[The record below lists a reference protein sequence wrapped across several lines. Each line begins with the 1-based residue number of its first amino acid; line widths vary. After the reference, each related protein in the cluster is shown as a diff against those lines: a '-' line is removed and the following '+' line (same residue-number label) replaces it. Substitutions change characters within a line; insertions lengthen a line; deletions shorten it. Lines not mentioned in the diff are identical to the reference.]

1 MLGIRRGC
9 RRRRHRQG
17 EIPGNGSLWLELRV
31 AARFNPTQPRV
42 RTQVRRLTPPASQFF
57 DGQIL
62 PLGSAL
68 HRAGIK
74 RPTDTR
80 MTSARDKIPG
90 WESWF
95 THHR

>member
-17 EIPGNGSLWLELRV
+17 EIPGNGSFWLEWRV

-57 DGQIL
+57 DSQIL

-68 HRAGIK
+68 HQAGIK
-74 RPTDTR
+74 RPTDIWAIT
-80 MTSARDKIPG
+80 ARDEMP
-90 WESWF
+90 S
-95 THHR
+95 

>member
-17 EIPGNGSLWLELRV
+17 EIPGNGNFWLEWRV

-57 DGQIL
+57 DSQIL
-62 PLGSAL
+62 PLGSLGSAL
-68 HRAGIK
+68 HQADKKTNGYSD
-74 RPTDTR
+74 DTC
-80 MTSARDKIPG
+80 T
-90 WESWF
+90 
-95 THHR
+95 